1 MDFPYKIGTVVIFV
15 GNVQLTFSRDK
26 YGVKLI
32 SKSKDAQV
40 YDSANCWV
48 PKKLFLQ
55 ACQQATK
62 ILHPEKFKK
71 KSKIKGNK

>member
-32 SKSKDAQV
+32 SKSKDALT
-40 YDSANCWV
+40 YNSKNCWI
-48 PKKLFLQ
+48 PKKSFLQ

-62 ILHPEKFKK
+62 ILHPEKCKK
-71 KSKIKGNK
+71 KKKAK